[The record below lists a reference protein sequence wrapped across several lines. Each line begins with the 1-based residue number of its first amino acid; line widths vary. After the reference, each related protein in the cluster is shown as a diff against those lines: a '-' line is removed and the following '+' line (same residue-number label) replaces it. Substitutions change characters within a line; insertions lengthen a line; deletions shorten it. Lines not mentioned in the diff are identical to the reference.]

1 MFRTTK
7 NTLSVYKMDVA
18 TNLHLIYFKGHI
30 FNSVKEQL
38 KNWID
43 QMERD
48 IFIASTVDLEDQ
60 IFFHLVN
67 TFNKM

>member
-1 MFRTTK
+1 
-7 NTLSVYKMDVA
+7 MDVA
-18 TNLHLIYFKGHI
+18 TNPNLMYFRVHI
-30 FNSVKEQL
+30 FNSVKEQM

-60 IFFHLVN
+60 IVFIC
-67 TFNKM
+67 